1 MKDRVV
7 TKQIARLN
15 FLLPGFLLFFIVIVS
30 CTGPG
35 VTPDRYQTASIS
47 SERTI
52 GPVAELHSMA
62 ISAISNNLYPQAIEY
77 LQRAIKIEP
86 RNAFSWHYL
95 AQTYWHNKQYGRCL
109 EMIKR
114 SISYSSKLDDLDRAN
129 KALIMQCRES

>member
-1 MKDRVV
+1 MKGHVV
-7 TKQIARLN
+7 SKQKSLATI
-15 FLLPGFLLFFIVIVS
+15 FKPGLLFFFIVIIS

-35 VTPDRYQTASIS
+35 ITPDRYQTASIAS
-47 SERTI
+47 QRTI
-52 GPVAELHSMA
+52 GPVAELHRMA
-62 ISAISNNLYPQAIEY
+62 ISAINQNLYPQAIEY

-95 AQTYWHNKQYGRCL
+95 AQTYWHSQQYGRCL

-129 KALIMQCRES
+129 TALILQCRES